1 MPVIKNSL
9 KENIFIYL
17 AISLF
22 SFIPAFQLIFID
34 NYNQLLIYD
43 NLSFESVYFYL
54 SKSYSLINKFTPFYA
69 DFQKEQILLTHDY
82 VPNIIVTFFLLV
94 FKKYALVSLS
104 TLLLFFTTYFF
115 TIFLHKLFLIKK
127 SESLIIALVVLNFMG
142 VGPDSL
148 KTILNYFT
156 FNDLRNSL
164 FLRIYYPMISSILLL
179 FYLFFLNKFYKKK
192 KVFVVIIFSLL
203 NFFTYFYSA
212 LIVIMC
218 NFFYSTRFIN
228 TKAKFI
234 SINLLSIIVLLF
246 YYSLSI
252 YHSNTTSISSL
263 SAQYVLNIPTFDFFL
278 NNFRNNFIS
287 ICLILFFRFFYKKN
301 KLAISKLLFFHIV
314 LQLITLPELFFYEMQ
329 VNMHIGMYFFKALN
343 FITLF
348 YLIFKFLDSFY
359 LNKFYNYMAIFLVSF
374 FLTVHVAYYK
384 KINLI
389 ENQNIVS
396 QNLILKDLKKI
407 KEQIFVT
414 RQSDKSIYIDSPYAN
429 AVFHSSTENKK
440 KLIHN
445 NFYINNAIIFRS
457 SKIEQKKSVSNF
469 VLTCKIFEIKLDDC
483 YKDFVFNYSNS
494 FFNKSFSYTGDRNFN
509 LNKFELYYTDNNFNA
524 FNYFKNFYYIISQ
537 NDLNYNKKIKYFQD
551 SGAVIKKFFI
561 LDLAYYN

>member
-314 LQLITLPELFFYEMQ
+314 LPFT
-329 VNMHIGMYFFKALN
+329 
-343 FITLF
+343 
-348 YLIFKFLDSFY
+348 FL
-359 LNKFYNYMAIFLVSF
+359 
-374 FLTVHVAYYK
+374 
-384 KINLI
+384 
-389 ENQNIVS
+389 
-396 QNLILKDLKKI
+396 
-407 KEQIFVT
+407 
-414 RQSDKSIYIDSPYAN
+414 YI
-429 AVFHSSTENKK
+429 
-440 KLIHN
+440 
-445 NFYINNAIIFRS
+445 
-457 SKIEQKKSVSNF
+457 
-469 VLTCKIFEIKLDDC
+469 
-483 YKDFVFNYSNS
+483 
-494 FFNKSFSYTGDRNFN
+494 
-509 LNKFELYYTDNNFNA
+509 
-524 FNYFKNFYYIISQ
+524 
-537 NDLNYNKKIKYFQD
+537 
-551 SGAVIKKFFI
+551 
-561 LDLAYYN
+561 

>member
-1 MPVIKNSL
+1 
-9 KENIFIYL
+9 
-17 AISLF
+17 
-22 SFIPAFQLIFID
+22 
-34 NYNQLLIYD
+34 
-43 NLSFESVYFYL
+43 
-54 SKSYSLINKFTPFYA
+54 
-69 DFQKEQILLTHDY
+69 
-82 VPNIIVTFFLLV
+82 
-94 FKKYALVSLS
+94 
-104 TLLLFFTTYFF
+104 
-115 TIFLHKLFLIKK
+115 
-127 SESLIIALVVLNFMG
+127 
-142 VGPDSL
+142 
-148 KTILNYFT
+148 
-156 FNDLRNSL
+156 
-164 FLRIYYPMISSILLL
+164 
-179 FYLFFLNKFYKKK
+179 
-192 KVFVVIIFSLL
+192 
-203 NFFTYFYSA
+203 
-212 LIVIMC
+212 
-218 NFFYSTRFIN
+218 
-228 TKAKFI
+228 
-234 SINLLSIIVLLF
+234 
-246 YYSLSI
+246 
-252 YHSNTTSISSL
+252 
-263 SAQYVLNIPTFDFFL
+263 
-278 NNFRNNFIS
+278 
-287 ICLILFFRFFYKKN
+287 
-301 KLAISKLLFFHIV
+301 
-314 LQLITLPELFFYEMQ
+314 
-329 VNMHIGMYFFKALN
+329 
-343 FITLF
+343 
-348 YLIFKFLDSFY
+348 
-359 LNKFYNYMAIFLVSF
+359 MAIFLVSF

-440 KLIHN
+440 KLINN

>member
-1 MPVIKNSL
+1 MPAIKNSL
-9 KENIFIYL
+9 KKNFSIYL

-22 SFIPAFQLIFID
+22 SLIPGFQLIFID
-34 NYNQLLIYD
+34 NYNQFLIYD

-54 SKSYSLINKFTPFYA
+54 SKSYSLINKFTLFYA
-69 DFQKEQILLTHDY
+69 DFQNERIILTHDF
-82 VPNIIVTFFLLV
+82 VPNIIVAFFLIVFEKHALLV
-94 FKKYALVSLS
+94 LS
-104 TLLLFFTTYFF
+104 TLLLFFTTFFF
-115 TIFLHKLFLIKK
+115 TIFFHKLLLIKK
-127 SESLIIALVVLNFMG
+127 SESLIIVLIVLNFMG
-142 VGPDSL
+142 VGPDSV

-156 FNDLRNSL
+156 FNDFKNSL
-164 FLRIYYPMISSILLL
+164 FLRIYYPMISSILLV

-192 KVFVVIIFSLL
+192 KIFVIIIFSLL

-218 NFFYSTRFIN
+218 NFFYSTSFIK

-234 SINLLSIIVLLF
+234 SINLLSIIALLF

-263 SAQYVLNIPTFDFFL
+263 SAYYVLDIPNFDFLL

-287 ICLILFFRFFYKKN
+287 ICLILLLIFFYKKN
-301 KLAISKLLFFHIV
+301 KLVISKLFFFHAI
-314 LQLITLPELFFYEMQ
+314 LQLITLPELFFHEMQ
-329 VNMHIGMYFFKALN
+329 VSMHIGMYFFRALN

-359 LNKFYNYMAIFLVSF
+359 LNKFYNYTAIFLASF
-374 FLTVHVAYYK
+374 FLIAHIAYYK

-389 ENQNIVS
+389 ENKNIVS

-407 KEQIFVT
+407 KEIIFT
-414 RQSDKSIYIDSPYAN
+414 IKHIEKSIYIDSPYAN
-429 AVFHSSTENKK
+429 AVFSSSKVNKK
-440 KLIHN
+440 KLIYN

-457 SKIEQKKSVSNF
+457 SKITQRKSVDNF
-469 VLTCKIFEIKLDDC
+469 VLTCKIFEIKVDDC

-494 FFNKSFSYTGDRNFN
+494 FFNKSFSSTGDRNFN
-509 LNKFELYYTDNNFNA
+509 FNKFELYYADINDIES
-524 FNYFKNFYYIISQ
+524 NYFKNFYYIISQ

-551 SGAVIKKFFI
+551 NGAIIKKFSI

>member
-69 DFQKEQILLTHDY
+69 DFQKEQILLTHDF

>member
-17 AISLF
+17 AICLF